1 MKHKV
6 GDKVRIRTDLKKYI
20 KYGVCT
26 CTDEMCTLSGKVVT
40 ISGVFPKE
48 ECYFVE
54 EDKNHFFWTDE
65 MFEDSLKVTKE
76 LGKITFAEYG
86 TIRDYPYW
94 IGLQLGFRMN
104 GSAVMDGGKYTVNIS
119 PECKCGKTN
128 REESITKS
136 VEEVNRIL
144 KDAKVNYV
152 SELVNKPVE
161 VTMENNT
168 FKDFRIL
175 TEVL

>member
-26 CTDEMCTLSGKVVT
+26 FTDEMRTLSGKVVT
-40 ISGVFPKE
+40 ISGVFSKD

-65 MFEDSLKVTKE
+65 MFEDFIKATKE
-76 LGKITFAEYG
+76 LGKIIFAEYG
-86 TIRDYPYW
+86 ILKGCPNL
-94 IGLQLGFRMN
+94 IGLQLGFSI
-104 GSAVMDGGKYTVNIS
+104 GCKKVDDGGKYTVNVGT
-119 PECKCGKTN
+119 ECKREDLN
-128 REESITKS
+128 RGETITESIEK
-136 VEEVNRIL
+136 VNQIL

-152 SELVNKPVE
+152 SELLNKPVE
-161 VTMENNT
+161 VTIENNT